1 MGWVLLLLLLLR
13 IEGAGRERKVV
24 GLRLRSVASCER
36 EDFMLVDVGS
46 L

>member
-24 GLRLRSVASCER
+24 GLRLRSVVSCAR
-36 EDFMLVDVGS
+36 EDCMFVDGGS